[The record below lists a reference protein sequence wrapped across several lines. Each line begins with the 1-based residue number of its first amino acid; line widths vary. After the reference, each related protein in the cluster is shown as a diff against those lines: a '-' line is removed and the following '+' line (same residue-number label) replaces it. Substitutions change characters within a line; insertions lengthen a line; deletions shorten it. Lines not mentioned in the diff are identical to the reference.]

1 MKIDRLILRGF
12 RGFEDLD
19 LPLDPQ
25 LTVLFGVNGSGKSAI
40 LDALAI
46 LLSWIPARVRHSRG
60 SGRTIRDLDVNRTAP
75 KATIKAIASQPAALE
90 WQLVKIRRGYSGGPT
105 GSELGQISRYAKKI
119 QQQIEETQARCIIPL
134 FAYYPVDRAVVD
146 IPLRISKSHK
156 FSLLDAWD
164 ESLVSAANFR
174 HFFEWFRN
182 REDLENENFRLSL
195 VPVRSTPEVRECPD
209 RQLEGVR
216 RALKAFLPGFSDFS
230 VRRDPLR
237 MVVVVKRRMEIRV
250 DQLSDGEKCMIALV
264 GDLARRLAIAN
275 PRSANPLEGHGV
287 VLIDEIDLHLHPAWQ
302 RMILPKLTK
311 TFPNCQ
317 FVVSTH
323 SPQAVGE
330 VPAEQLRL
338 LMVDEQNRFSYE
350 IPRQSLGLTT
360 NEILAELMQT
370 LTRNQEVEEQ
380 LDELSRLID
389 RERFDEARQEID
401 RLKKQ
406 LHGDIPDLVHARAV
420 LDMLDVQREG

>member
-46 LLSWIPARVRHSRG
+46 LLSWIPTACSSFAGVRRA
-60 SGRTIRDLDVNRTAP
+60 IRDLDVNRTAP

-90 WQLVKIRRGYSGGPT
+90 WRLTSRFEEAIRAGPPGPNWVKSPDMQRRSSSKSRKLRRAASSPT
-105 GSELGQISRYAKKI
+105 FCRS
-119 QQQIEETQARCIIPL
+119 
-134 FAYYPVDRAVVD
+134 YPVDRAVVD

-209 RQLEGVR
+209 G
-216 RALKAFLPGFSDFS
+216 
-230 VRRDPLR
+230 
-237 MVVVVKRRMEIRV
+237 
-250 DQLSDGEKCMIALV
+250 
-264 GDLARRLAIAN
+264 
-275 PRSANPLEGHGV
+275 
-287 VLIDEIDLHLHPAWQ
+287 
-302 RMILPKLTK
+302 
-311 TFPNCQ
+311 
-317 FVVSTH
+317 
-323 SPQAVGE
+323 
-330 VPAEQLRL
+330 
-338 LMVDEQNRFSYE
+338 
-350 IPRQSLGLTT
+350 
-360 NEILAELMQT
+360 
-370 LTRNQEVEEQ
+370 
-380 LDELSRLID
+380 
-389 RERFDEARQEID
+389 
-401 RLKKQ
+401 
-406 LHGDIPDLVHARAV
+406 
-420 LDMLDVQREG
+420 